1 MSRAGLLAL
10 AGAASL
16 CHRLRCFDHAPF
28 TMSMI
33 ETIKACLMRNSVDGA
48 VTIAL
53 SGGVDSMV
61 LLDVVSRL
69 REASSASPGL
79 SSLSVDALHV
89 HHGLSPN
96 ADMWAE
102 FCTAQCATRGV
113 PLKVVRVAIDR
124 QTTEGQGIEGLARAR
139 RYEALRAHGAK
150 WTLAGQHADD
160 QAETVLHQL
169 LRGTGLAGLA
179 AMGETR
185 EFAPGQWLVRP
196 LLGVTRGDIE
206 AYAAAHQLRWIED
219 ESNADTAYLRNYIRH
234 DLAPLIA
241 ARFPHYR
248 ASLARAARHAA
259 EAAALNEALAKLDLR
274 WDGAQAF
281 ADGLDAL
288 DLVRQANALYWWL
301 KWQGVPAPSHAQLEE
316 WARQIFSAA
325 PTDKPHQAGGHQFV
339 IRRRRNLLELLPSTS
354 A

>member
-1 MSRAGLLAL
+1 
-10 AGAASL
+10 
-16 CHRLRCFDHAPF
+16 
-28 TMSMI
+28 MSMI

-259 EAAALNEALAKLDLR
+259 EAAALNEAWACPRLR
-274 WDGAQAF
+274 TPNSRSGRGRFFQ
-281 ADGLDAL
+281 LL
-288 DLVRQANALYWWL
+288 PPISHTRQVATSSSFDVAATCSNCC
-301 KWQGVPAPSHAQLEE
+301 PAPLPEPFLRVGVSPQ
-316 WARQIFSAA
+316 RSNA
-325 PTDKPHQAGGHQFV
+325 PCTRSVMPA
-339 IRRRRNLLELLPSTS
+339 
-354 A
+354 